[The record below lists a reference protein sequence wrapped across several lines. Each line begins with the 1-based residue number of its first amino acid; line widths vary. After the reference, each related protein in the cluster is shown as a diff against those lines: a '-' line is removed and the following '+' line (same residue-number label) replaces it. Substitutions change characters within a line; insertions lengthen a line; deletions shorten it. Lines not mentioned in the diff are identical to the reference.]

1 MTGQPSLFSRS
12 GDVPLAE
19 RLRPKTLADYIGQK
33 HILGPGMP
41 LTVAITQ
48 QKPFSMLLWGAP
60 GCGKT
65 TLALLLADRFAAR
78 FIRLSAVFSGVKE
91 VREAVLEA
99 QQERSLGRKT
109 ILFIDEIHRFN
120 KAQQDAFL
128 PYVEDGTLI
137 LIGATTENPAFH
149 LNNALLSRLRV
160 FHLQP
165 LSEDELI
172 EKLRRGVAAL
182 NLDDTADSVLA
193 TIAYQSGGDARKAIG
208 WLEEWA
214 LLRSQGA
221 SDEDALAQALADQ
234 PKALDKQ
241 GDWFYELL
249 SAFHK
254 SLRGSNPDGAMY
266 WFARMVDGGADP
278 LVIARRM
285 LCVASEDIGNA
296 DPNALNLA
304 LAPKSNAS
312 YKAMKAAFAYVRA
325 NPAHPVPLHL
335 RNAPTAVHKNEGY
348 GTHYRYAHDEPQAYA
363 AGQTYLPEAMTAA
376 GIHFYQPNRR
386 GFEIKLADKLEQ
398 LRALDAAALN
408 TALARLQR
416 ARNQQRQR
424 SVPNP
429 ANTRRTQ
436 RRTYP
441 LLSRS
446 WR

>member
-398 LRALDAAALN
+398 LRALDAAATTN
-408 TALARLQR
+408 KTGEK
-416 ARNQQRQR
+416 
-424 SVPNP
+424 P
-429 ANTRRTQ
+429 
-436 RRTYP
+436 
-441 LLSRS
+441 
-446 WR
+446 

>member
-1 MTGQPSLFSRS
+1 MSGQPSLFTRN
-12 GDVPLAE
+12 GDAPLAD
-19 RLRPKTLADYIGQK
+19 RLRPKTLADYIGQR
-33 HILGPGMP
+33 HILGDGMP
-41 LTVAITQ
+41 LAVAIAQ
-48 QKPFSMLLWGAP
+48 KKPFSMLLWGPP

-65 TLALLLADRFAAR
+65 TLALLLADAFDAR
-78 FIRLSAVFSGVKE
+78 YIRLSAVFSGVKE
-91 VREAVLEA
+91 VREAVLE
-99 QQERSLGRKT
+99 
-109 ILFIDEIHRFN
+109 
-120 KAQQDAFL
+120 AQQDAFL

-137 LIGATTENPAFH
+137 LIGATTENPAFN

-160 FHLQP
+160 FHLKP
-165 LSEDELI
+165 LSEDELA
-172 EKLRRGVAAL
+172 EKLRRGLAAL
-182 NLDDTADSVLA
+182 GLEADEPAIA
-193 TIAYQSGGDARKAIG
+193 TLAYQAGGDARKAIG

-214 LLRSQGA
+214 LLRRQGIDSA
-221 SDEDALAQALADQ
+221 AALAQALADQ

-304 LAPKSNAS
+304 LNAYQTYERLGAPEGYLALAQTITYLALAPKSNAS

-325 NPAHPVPLHL
+325 NPAHPVPLHP

-363 AGQTYLPEAMTAA
+363 VSQTYLPEAMTAA

-398 LRALDAAALN
+398 LRALDAAA
-408 TALARLQR
+408 TA
-416 ARNQQRQR
+416 NKTGEK
-424 SVPNP
+424 P
-429 ANTRRTQ
+429 
-436 RRTYP
+436 
-441 LLSRS
+441 
-446 WR
+446 

>member
-41 LTVAITQ
+41 LTVAIAQ

-99 QQERSLGRKT
+99 QQERRLGRKT

-193 TIAYQSGGDARKAIG
+193 TIA
-208 WLEEWA
+208 
-214 LLRSQGA
+214 
-221 SDEDALAQALADQ
+221 DQ

-296 DPNALNLA
+296 DPNALNLALNAYQTYERLGAPEGYLALAQTITYLA

-376 GIHFYQPNRR
+376 GVHFYQPNRR

-398 LRALDAAALN
+398 LRALDDAASN
-408 TALARLQR
+408 KP
-416 ARNQQRQR
+416 
-424 SVPNP
+424 SP
-429 ANTRRTQ
+429 
-436 RRTYP
+436 
-441 LLSRS
+441 
-446 WR
+446 

>member
-41 LTVAITQ
+41 LTVAIAQ

-65 TLALLLADRFAAR
+65 TLALLLADHFAAR

-99 QQERSLGRKT
+99 QQERRLGRKT

-193 TIAYQSGGDARKAIG
+193 AIAYQSGGDARKAIG

-254 SLRGSNPDGAMY
+254 SLRGSNPDGAIY
-266 WFARMVDGGADP
+266 WFARMVYGGADP

-296 DPNALNLA
+296 GPNALNLA

-312 YKAMKAAFAYVRA
+312 YKAIKAAFAYVRT

-376 GIHFYQPNRR
+376 GVHFYQPNRR

-398 LRALDAAALN
+398 LRALDAAA
-408 TALARLQR
+408 TA
-416 ARNQQRQR
+416 NKTGEK
-424 SVPNP
+424 P
-429 ANTRRTQ
+429 
-436 RRTYP
+436 
-441 LLSRS
+441 
-446 WR
+446 

>member
-33 HILGPGMP
+33 HILGSGMP
-41 LTVAITQ
+41 LTVAIAQ
-48 QKPFSMLLWGAP
+48 QKPLSMLLWGAP

-91 VREAVLEA
+91 VREAVLE
-99 QQERSLGRKT
+99 
-109 ILFIDEIHRFN
+109 
-120 KAQQDAFL
+120 AQQDAFL

-193 TIAYQSGGDARKAIG
+193 TIA
-208 WLEEWA
+208 
-214 LLRSQGA
+214 
-221 SDEDALAQALADQ
+221 DQ

-304 LAPKSNAS
+304 LNAYQIYERLGAPEGYLALAQTITYLALTPKSNAS

-398 LRALDAAALN
+398 LRALDAAATVN
-408 TALARLQR
+408 KTGEK
-416 ARNQQRQR
+416 
-424 SVPNP
+424 P
-429 ANTRRTQ
+429 
-436 RRTYP
+436 
-441 LLSRS
+441 
-446 WR
+446 

>member
-266 WFARMVDGGADP
+266 WFAHGGRRRRPADYR
-278 LVIARRM
+278 A
-285 LCVASEDIGNA
+285 A
-296 DPNALNLA
+296 DA
-304 LAPKSNAS
+304 
-312 YKAMKAAFAYVRA
+312 VR
-325 NPAHPVPLHL
+325 
-335 RNAPTAVHKNEGY
+335 
-348 GTHYRYAHDEPQAYA
+348 
-363 AGQTYLPEAMTAA
+363 
-376 GIHFYQPNRR
+376 
-386 GFEIKLADKLEQ
+386 
-398 LRALDAAALN
+398 
-408 TALARLQR
+408 
-416 ARNQQRQR
+416 RQR
-424 SVPNP
+424 RHRQCRPERAQP
-429 ANTRRTQ
+429 RPERLPDLRTP
-436 RRTYP
+436 RCPEGT
-441 LLSRS
+441 
-446 WR
+446 

>member
-91 VREAVLEA
+91 VREAVLDA

-128 PYVEDGTLI
+128 PYVEDGTLILI

-193 TIAYQSGGDARKAIG
+193 AIAYQSGGDARKAIG

-254 SLRGSNPDGAMY
+254 SLRGSNPDGAIY
-266 WFARMVDGGADP
+266 WFARMVYGGADP

-296 DPNALNLA
+296 GPNALNLA

-312 YKAMKAAFAYVRA
+312 YKAMKAAFAYVRT

-376 GIHFYQPNRR
+376 GVHFYQPNRR

-398 LRALDAAALN
+398 LRALDAAA
-408 TALARLQR
+408 TA
-416 ARNQQRQR
+416 NKTGEK
-424 SVPNP
+424 P
-429 ANTRRTQ
+429 
-436 RRTYP
+436 
-441 LLSRS
+441 
-446 WR
+446 

>member
-41 LTVAITQ
+41 LTVAIAQ

-65 TLALLLADRFAAR
+65 TLAMLLADAFDAR

-91 VREAVLEA
+91 VREAVLET

-221 SDEDALAQALADQ
+221 S
-234 PKALDKQ
+234 
-241 GDWFYELL
+241 
-249 SAFHK
+249 
-254 SLRGSNPDGAMY
+254 
-266 WFARMVDGGADP
+266 
-278 LVIARRM
+278 ARR
-285 LCVASEDIGNA
+285 
-296 DPNALNLA
+296 
-304 LAPKSNAS
+304 
-312 YKAMKAAFAYVRA
+312 
-325 NPAHPVPLHL
+325 PA
-335 RNAPTAVHKNEGY
+335 ES
-348 GTHYRYAHDEPQAYA
+348 
-363 AGQTYLPEAMTAA
+363 AGQTGRLVLRTPFRLPQIPAWLQSGRRHVLVRAHGGRRCRPAGHRAA
-376 GIHFYQPNRR
+376 
-386 GFEIKLADKLEQ
+386 
-398 LRALDAAALN
+398 DAV
-408 TALARLQR
+408 R
-416 ARNQQRQR
+416 RQR
-424 SVPNP
+424 RHRQCRPERAQPRPERLPDLRTPTRPTNASAPRKATSPSPRKATP
-429 ANTRRTQ
+429 ATKR
-436 RRTYP
+436 
-441 LLSRS
+441 
-446 WR
+446 

>member
-41 LTVAITQ
+41 LTVAIAQ

-137 LIGATTENPAFH
+137 LIGATTENPAFN

-160 FHLQP
+160 FHLKP
-165 LSEDELI
+165 LSEDELA
-172 EKLRRGVAAL
+172 EKLRRGLAAL
-182 NLDDTADSVLA
+182 GLEADEPAIA
-193 TIAYQSGGDARKAIG
+193 TLAYQAGGDARKAIG

-214 LLRSQGA
+214 LLRRQGIDSA
-221 SDEDALAQALADQ
+221 AALAQALADQ

-254 SLRGSNPDGAMY
+254 SLRGSSPDGAMY
-266 WFARMVDGGADP
+266 WFARMIDGGADP
-278 LVIARRM
+278 LTIARRM

-304 LAPKSNAS
+304 LNAYQTFERLGAPEGYLALAQTITYLALAPKSNAS
-312 YKAMKAAFAYVRA
+312 YKAMKAAFQYVRD
-325 NPAHPVPLHL
+325 NPAHAVPLHL

-348 GTHYRYAHDEPQAYA
+348 GAGYRYAHDEPQAYA
-363 AGQTYLPEAMTAA
+363 AGQSYLPAEMA
-376 GIHFYQPNRR
+376 GTRFYHPNRR

-398 LRALDAAALN
+398 LRALDEQATIPTN
-408 TALARLQR
+408 
-416 ARNQQRQR
+416 R
-424 SVPNP
+424 SKP
-429 ANTRRTQ
+429 
-436 RRTYP
+436 
-441 LLSRS
+441 
-446 WR
+446 

>member
-128 PYVEDGTLI
+128 PYVEDGSLI

-193 TIAYQSGGDARKAIG
+193 TIAYQSGATRAKPSAGSKNGRCCAAR
-208 WLEEWA
+208 
-214 LLRSQGA
+214 
-221 SDEDALAQALADQ
+221 AQATKTPSRKPLPTSRKRWTNRAT
-234 PKALDKQ
+234 
-241 GDWFYELL
+241 
-249 SAFHK
+249 
-254 SLRGSNPDGAMY
+254 GSTNSFPPSTNPCA
-266 WFARMVDGGADP
+266 AR
-278 LVIARRM
+278 IRT
-285 LCVASEDIGNA
+285 
-296 DPNALNLA
+296 
-304 LAPKSNAS
+304 APCTGS
-312 YKAMKAAFAYVRA
+312 RA
-325 NPAHPVPLHL
+325 WWTA
-335 RNAPTAVHKNEGY
+335 APT
-348 GTHYRYAHDEPQAYA
+348 R
-363 AGQTYLPEAMTAA
+363 
-376 GIHFYQPNRR
+376 
-386 GFEIKLADKLEQ
+386 
-398 LRALDAAALN
+398 
-408 TALARLQR
+408 
-416 ARNQQRQR
+416 
-424 SVPNP
+424 
-429 ANTRRTQ
+429 
-436 RRTYP
+436 
-441 LLSRS
+441 
-446 WR
+446 